1 MVDFAFAGL
10 PCNGM
15 CEQGLFGSSL
25 SFGCFC
31 RHPFGFLDSHTGLQK
46 LFSQS
51 NSAGRQ
57 MNFIWVF
64 IGGGLGS
71 VARYGIGFIF
81 SRWIQSSFP
90 WATFIS
96 NLLATGILGV
106 ITYLFLRSDFVV
118 VSVHSAPLAVKQ

>member
-1 MVDFAFAGL
+1 
-10 PCNGM
+10 
-15 CEQGLFGSSL
+15 
-25 SFGCFC
+25 
-31 RHPFGFLDSHTGLQK
+31 
-46 LFSQS
+46 
-51 NSAGRQ
+51 

-71 VARYGIGFIF
+71 VARYAIGFIF

-106 ITYLFLRSDFVV
+106 IIYLFMVRWQSQSWIYTLLAVGFCGGFSTFSTFSSETVNLISAGNYMIATLNIL
-118 VSVHSAPLAVKQ
+118 VSVTSGIAVLLFLQRFN